1 MAILL
6 QPFMPDKS
14 AQMLDMM
21 GVSMETRSFDYAALG
36 MDSTYGEPQVAL
48 GKTAL
53 DSLFPPLDVED

>member
-14 AQMLDMM
+14 NCMLDMM
-21 GVSMETRSFDYAALG
+21 GVSGEMRSFEYAAFG
-36 MDSTYGEPQVAL
+36 VDSTYGESQVAL

-53 DSLFPPLDVED
+53 DSLFPPLEVEE